1 MRPPPCFATFFS
13 LWIRCNVKTSRR
25 SARSVS
31 ISTFEE
37 SFPDEKSCKA
47 HMFFHS
53 AGLAHRCSGPN
64 AARCLVPFRANS
76 EFWCPVCGELFRA
89 EARTIFRSTKIPV
102 RTIFYAMLLMADLP
116 GNASVGFLSR
126 QLGIS
131 RKSAIGLASRIRLHM
146 AAVELPRSIGGW
158 GRPVWIDETFVRL
171 QGDISSTC
179 IFGMKDERSL
189 SLHIVPDR
197 RALTL
202 QTLIEE
208 TVVSGSVLIT
218 DDFASYRGLERLGWK
233 HHRLNHSKR
242 MWSDA
247 EGRSTASIDLVW
259 RWLKRDLAGRTGQ
272 IAPDDL
278 WKYIKH
284 FLFKFHAQAD
294 PVEAYWRL
302 VSNYPSAERYIE
314 ENLRREVDCRWR
326 WPRDNSRRKAWPK
339 PDLTDLRFEQPAVPR
354 PGDPLTLPS
363 SNPQRGRS
371 AKRSRRGRA
380 QRKRPQDLDR
390 GHFSSPLRK
399 RLGFTLGASG
409 RMGEN
414 ETEDE
419 TGLRQE
425 PMKDH
430 KDKPAEGPRVQV
442 IDPLPHRF
450 RQVQQMLARCGLSP
464 ERLQDPE
471 CIAQAPSELSLV
483 FAPDTRDTQ
492 LERLFEICLERGHGL
507 LLYAAAVE
515 RSRVVEMV
523 GRGAQGYVEWPL
535 APEEVERN
543 LEITKELGRQRIAF
557 AAGQA
562 RARSAIEKL
571 TRRETDVLAA
581 VVDGLRN
588 WEIAAK
594 LGISKRTVEI
604 HRANILA
611 KLEIAGG
618 AAVKIGVYAG
628 LDQVSRLE
636 R

>member
-1 MRPPPCFATFFS
+1 MNLTLARRIVILKATMRLEGQPFPTDPPA
-13 LWIRCNVKTSRR
+13 RTSGH
-25 SARSVS
+25 APLPGVS
-31 ISTFEE
+31 Q
-37 SFPDEKSCKA
+37 A
-47 HMFFHS
+47 
-53 AGLAHRCSGPN
+53 AGLSPSAVRCHR
-64 AARCLVPFRANS
+64 
-76 EFWCPVCGELFRA
+76 
-89 EARTIFRSTKIPV
+89 
-102 RTIFYAMLLMADLP
+102 
-116 GNASVGFLSR
+116 
-126 QLGIS
+126 
-131 RKSAIGLASRIRLHM
+131 
-146 AAVELPRSIGGW
+146 
-158 GRPVWIDETFVRL
+158 
-171 QGDISSTC
+171 
-179 IFGMKDERSL
+179 
-189 SLHIVPDR
+189 
-197 RALTL
+197 
-202 QTLIEE
+202 
-208 TVVSGSVLIT
+208 
-218 DDFASYRGLERLGWK
+218 
-233 HHRLNHSKR
+233 
-242 MWSDA
+242 
-247 EGRSTASIDLVW
+247 
-259 RWLKRDLAGRTGQ
+259 RTG
-272 IAPDDL
+272 L
-278 WKYIKH
+278 V
-284 FLFKFHAQAD
+284 L
-294 PVEAYWRL
+294 RL
-302 VSNYPSAERYIE
+302 VQEAG
-314 ENLRREVDCRWR
+314 WATT
-326 WPRDNSRRKAWPK
+326 KPK
-339 PDLTDLRFEQPAVPR
+339 
-354 PGDPLTLPS
+354 
-363 SNPQRGRS
+363 
-371 AKRSRRGRA
+371 
-380 QRKRPQDLDR
+380 
-390 GHFSSPLRK
+390 
-399 RLGFTLGASG
+399 
-409 RMGEN
+409 M
-414 ETEDE
+414 
-419 TGLRQE
+419 TGLRPE

-471 CIAQAPSELSLV
+471 SIAQAPSELSLV

-557 AAGQA
+557 SAGQA

-571 TRRETDVLAA
+571 TRREIDVLAA